1 MSGTPPLATIE
12 LPYLQRFKD
21 RHGHERLYY
30 RRGGRRV
37 ALPGPT
43 GSPEFLEAYQAA
55 QASHGAQQADKA
67 ARLTPGTVAALVASY
82 RSSATWRALRPE
94 THRAYSPFLDD
105 LVAQHHGNRV
115 AMMEPRHVRQL
126 VEKRA
131 DTPASANRLLSILRI
146 LMQHA
151 IGLGWRDTD
160 PTAGVRGIRYRTRSI
175 ETWTEQDIEAFRRH
189 WPAGTRARLALSLL
203 LYTGQRRGDVIRLG
217 PQHVRDGEIHVVQG
231 KTDVRLRIPIHADL
245 AAELRA
251 ASHNHLA
258 FLMTQAGAPFAT
270 GNAFYNW
277 FRWAAGKAGV
287 EKPPHGLRSAA
298 ARRLAEAGCST
309 REIMALT
316 GHSTLAEVE
325 RYTRMANQAELAQ
338 RAVARMPGLAT
349 RPSESVNPGHSSANI
364 NELMPP
370 VVEPRGPPQSGDI
383 KKLIRQPRPKART
396 N

>member
-1 MSGTPPLATIE
+1 MSGTPRVAKID
-12 LPYLQRFKD
+12 LPYLQRFRD

-30 RRGGRRV
+30 RRGARRV

-55 QASHGAQQADKA
+55 HASYAAQQADKA
-67 ARLTPGTVAALVASY
+67 ARLTPGTMAALVVSY

-105 LVAQHHGNRV
+105 LVAQYHTNRV

-131 DTPASANRLLSILRI
+131 TTPASANRLLSILRI

-151 IGLGWRDTD
+151 IDLGWRDTD

-217 PQHVRDGEIHVVQG
+217 QQHVRDGEIHVVQG
-231 KTDVRLRIPIHADL
+231 KTGARLRIPIHADL

-251 ASHNHLA
+251 ISHDHLA
-258 FLMTQAGAPFAT
+258 FLVTEAGAPFAT

-349 RPSESVNPGHSSANI
+349 RSRESVNPHHSSADI
-364 NELMPP
+364 NGLTLP
-370 VVEPRGPPQSGDI
+370 VVEPREPPQSGNI
-383 KKLIRQPRPKART
+383 SRIVSQPTRNRRT
-396 N
+396 K